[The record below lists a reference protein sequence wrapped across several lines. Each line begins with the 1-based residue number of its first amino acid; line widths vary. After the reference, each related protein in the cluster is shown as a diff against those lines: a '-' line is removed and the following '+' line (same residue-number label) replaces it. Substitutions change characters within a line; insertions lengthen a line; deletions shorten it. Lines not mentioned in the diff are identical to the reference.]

1 VECEDRLGDVV
12 GGAQAAERGAAGY
25 LEHKVADPE
34 LRARLTP
41 AYPVGCKRVLVSSAF
56 YPAVQRDDVELVTD
70 PIERVTATGVRTV
83 GGRERACDTLVLCTG
98 FRATEYL
105 RGVDV
110 TGRAG
115 TRLHD
120 HWAGVPRAYHGLAV
134 PGFPNLFL
142 LYGPNTNQGGNSIL
156 LILEAQAHWVAA
168 ALAAM
173 GEGATAEVRPE
184 AMRRYAAELT
194 TALDATVWR
203 DGCASYFRTPGGDIV
218 TQLPHTSAW
227 YRDRTSTF
235 DADDFVLH

>member
-1 VECEDRLGDVV
+1 
-12 GGAQAAERGAAGY
+12 
-25 LEHKVADPE
+25 
-34 LRARLTP
+34 
-41 AYPVGCKRVLVSSAF
+41 
-56 YPAVQRDDVELVTD
+56 
-70 PIERVTATGVRTV
+70 
-83 GGRERACDTLVLCTG
+83 
-98 FRATEYL
+98 
-105 RGVDV
+105 
-110 TGRAG
+110 
-115 TRLHD
+115 
-120 HWAGVPRAYHGLAV
+120 VPRAYHGLAV

-184 AMRRYAAELT
+184 AMRRYAAELA

-235 DADDFVLH
+235 DAGDFVLG